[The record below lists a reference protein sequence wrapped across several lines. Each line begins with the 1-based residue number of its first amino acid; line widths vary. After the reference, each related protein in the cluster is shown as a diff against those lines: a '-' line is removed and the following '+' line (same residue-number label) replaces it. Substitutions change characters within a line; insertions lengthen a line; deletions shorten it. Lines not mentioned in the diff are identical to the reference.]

1 MECQAVRQEKRKGWK
16 DRRVVAVAVA
26 AAVTVPALAG
36 FTLGRS
42 APKPVEILQVAC
54 GLPRETVSFSLPG
67 TLLTM
72 TGGPGDGMHVPVW
85 LGPFRH
91 QGSADVVR
99 LRFSGD
105 ADGSGSS
112 ITRVGDVLHLPVN
125 SGDSDDPPRRILLHC
140 RNDVVAKVQYV
151 SQDGISKDFPV
162 VRTLMAEDMS
172 SDPHLAAK

>member
-1 MECQAVRQEKRKGWK
+1 MEGSAGRCGCGGGGIAL
-16 DRRVVAVAVA
+16 
-26 AAVTVPALAG
+26 PALAG

-42 APKPVEILQVAC
+42 APEPVEILQVAC

-91 QGSADVVR
+91 QGTADVVR
-99 LRFSGD
+99 LRFAATPTGREHPS
-105 ADGSGSS
+105 SGSMTCCICRS
-112 ITRVGDVLHLPVN
+112 IPAI
-125 SGDSDDPPRRILLHC
+125 RRPAAPHPADC

-162 VRTLMAEDMS
+162 VRTLMAEEIS